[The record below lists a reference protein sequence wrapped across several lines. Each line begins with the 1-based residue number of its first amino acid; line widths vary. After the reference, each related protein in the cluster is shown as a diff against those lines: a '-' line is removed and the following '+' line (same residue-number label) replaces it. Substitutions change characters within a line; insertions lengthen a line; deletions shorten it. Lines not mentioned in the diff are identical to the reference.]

1 MQGSLIN
8 DEVLA
13 DVLVLDEAEFTQ
25 LGFVGVG

>member
-13 DVLVLDEAEFTQ
+13 DVLVLDEAEFAQ